1 MARGLQTCIVLS
13 FALSLCVCR
22 FDTEQKGEISTKE
35 LSTLHKQLGEPL
47 TDEEAQN
54 AVSELDQ
61 EGRGSVTFNK
71 FLIWWYHQHS
81 R

>member
-1 MARGLQTCIVLS
+1 
-13 FALSLCVCR
+13 LCACR
-22 FDTEQKGEISTKE
+22 IDTEQKGEISTKE